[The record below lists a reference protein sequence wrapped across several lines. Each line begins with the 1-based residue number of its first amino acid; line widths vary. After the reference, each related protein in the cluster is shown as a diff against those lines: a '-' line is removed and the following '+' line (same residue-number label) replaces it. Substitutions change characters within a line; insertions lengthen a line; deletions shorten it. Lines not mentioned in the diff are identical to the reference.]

1 MANTMWAEAAEI
13 SVDSEERAKEE
24 ALYAATFKNVAE
36 GSVVAGVVLAVQR
49 DGVMVDVGYKSASL
63 IPREEFSSEVL
74 EKVVPG
80 SRIMVYL
87 EDREDDNGHMVLSKE
102 KADRMQLWSD
112 IEAIYNNGTN
122 VDGKILSK
130 IKGGLIVDIGVK
142 AFLPSSQIDLRPIR
156 DLDAFIGKSFQMRII
171 KMDRRRGNIIVSRRI
186 VLEESRDSKRKK
198 TLLALKEGQV
208 IEGTVKNLTEYGAF
222 VDLGGI
228 DGLLHITDMSW
239 GRIGHPSEKFALG
252 DKVTVV
258 VLKYDRETGRIS
270 LGYKQQYPDPWE
282 HVAVRYPVGTRSTGK
297 VVSLTDYGAFVELE
311 PGVEGLVH
319 VHDMSWS
326 HEVKHPS
333 KIVTV
338 GNMVNVVTLNIDP
351 KVRKISLGMKQAEA
365 NPWDTIATRYP
376 LGEKV
381 TGRVRSI
388 TDFGVFVGLEDGID
402 GLIHISDL
410 LPSRHVKHPS
420 EVLKK
425 GQMVEAVVLKIDR
438 EKERI
443 SLGYKQLVSDQWGKE
458 VAPKYPI
465 GTQVT
470 GRITKVTHFGL
481 FVVLEEGVEA
491 LVHISES
498 GLPQGVRVD
507 EAFQIGQ
514 SIEAKVIRVDAA
526 ERKIS
531 LSIKA
536 LTQEIEQ
543 SAMTYFQS
551 QQGELD
557 RSIGAVLKST
567 AETTPTH

>member
-13 SVDSEERAKEE
+13 SVDPEARAKEE
-24 ALYAATFKNVAE
+24 ALYAATFKNIAE
-36 GSVVAGVVLAVQR
+36 GSMVEGVVVAVQR
-49 DGVMVDVGYKSASL
+49 DGVMVDVGYKSAGA

-74 EKVVPG
+74 EKIAPG
-80 SRIMVYL
+80 DRMMVYL
-87 EDREDDNGHMVLSKE
+87 EDRENDNGNMVLSKE
-102 KADRMQLWSD
+102 KADRMQLWSN
-112 IEAIYNNGTN
+112 IEAIYNSGTH
-122 VDGKILSK
+122 VEGKILSK

-142 AFLPSSQIDLRPIR
+142 AFLPGSQIDLRPIR
-156 DLDAFIGKSFQMRII
+156 DIDAFIGKSFPMRVI

-186 VLEESRDSKRKK
+186 VLEESRDSRRKK

-270 LGYKQQYPDPWE
+270 LGYKQQYPDPWD
-282 HVAVRYPVGTRSTGK
+282 HVAAKYAIGTRTTGQ
-297 VVSLTDYGAFVELE
+297 VASLTDYGAFVALE

-319 VHDMSWS
+319 IHDMSWS

-333 KIVTV
+333 KLVTV
-338 GNMVNVVTLNIDP
+338 GDTVNVITLNIDP
-351 KVRKISLGMKQAEA
+351 KARKISLGMKQAQA

-376 LGEKV
+376 LGEKI
-381 TGRVRSI
+381 TGQVRNI
-388 TDFGVFVGLEDGID
+388 TEFGVFVGLEDGID

-410 LPSRHVKHPS
+410 SPSRHIKHPS
-420 EVLKK
+420 DVVKK

-443 SLGYKQLVSDQWGKE
+443 SLGYKQLVSEQWAKE

-465 GTQVT
+465 GAQVT
-470 GRITKVTHFGL
+470 GQITKVTHFGL
-481 FVVLEEGVEA
+481 FVALEEGVEA
-491 LVHISES
+491 LVHISEL
-498 GLPQGVRVD
+498 GLPQGARTD
-507 EAFQIGQ
+507 EGFQVGQ
-514 SIEAKVIRVDAA
+514 SLEAKVVRVDAA

-531 LSIKA
+531 LSVRA
-536 LTQEIEQ
+536 LTQEIDR
-543 SAMTYFQS
+543 SAMAHFQS
-551 QQGELD
+551 QQGQLD
-557 RSIGAVLKST
+557 QSIGAVLKST
-567 AETTPTH
+567 PNASTE